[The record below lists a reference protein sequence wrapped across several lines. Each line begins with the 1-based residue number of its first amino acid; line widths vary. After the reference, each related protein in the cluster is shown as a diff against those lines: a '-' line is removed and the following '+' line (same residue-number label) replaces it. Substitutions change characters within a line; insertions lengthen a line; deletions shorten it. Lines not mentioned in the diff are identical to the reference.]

1 MILSGFV
8 WISWI
13 WECSGGR
20 RFCQPVRRDYTG
32 VVALKKPCNLGTSIL
47 MSEPAGMESG
57 SLDGDSAL
65 CSRQAWRLAA
75 WMVIL
80 QPARDSTWIHVD
92 FMHLGVF
99 WGERVFQP
107 VRRDYTGL
115 DGSRG
120 PKETLQSWN
129 LHSDD

>member
-1 MILSGFV
+1 M
-8 WISWI
+8 
-13 WECSGGR
+13 
-20 RFCQPVRRDYTG
+20 T
-32 VVALKKPCNLGTSIL
+32 
-47 MSEPAGMESG
+47 EPAGMESG
-57 SLDGDSAL
+57 SLDDDSAL

-80 QPARDSTWIHVD
+80 QPASDSRWIHVD
-92 FMHLGVF
+92 FIDLGVF
-99 WGERVFQP
+99 WGEKVFQP
-107 VRRDYTGL
+107 VPTCEDGL